1 MRTESKYCTKDA
13 LSFLN
18 KLASA
23 DTSVNEYR
31 DSFFQLGKILGLQI
45 DKLIPDLQ
53 NGFALA
59 CSSEDSDWLASGL
72 LSQLEHKDPSVAV
85 FWNERQTIGE
95 FTMAPIVRSYQED
108 LSQCKIL
115 VIVKSIIFTSC
126 VVKTQLLRLI
136 SEMTPERII
145 IASPVFFKDADVHL
159 KNEFPEEISDKF
171 EFIYFVIDTDTN
183 ERGEVVPGIG
193 GSVYERLGLGNN
205 TTKNKYVPELVKKR
219 RALCYDY

>member
-13 LSFLN
+13 LSLLA
-18 KLASA
+18 KLASI

-31 DSFFQLGKILGLQI
+31 ESFFQLGQILGSQI
-45 DKLIPDLQ
+45 NKFIPNLER
-53 NGFALA
+53 GFALA

-72 LSQLEHKDPSVAV
+72 LSQFEGKHPSVAV

-95 FTMAPIVRSYQED
+95 FTLAPIVRSYVED
-108 LSQCKIL
+108 LSQCKTL

-136 SEMTPERII
+136 SDTTPERII

-159 KNEFPEEISDKF
+159 RNEFPKEISDKF
-171 EFIYFVIDTDTN
+171 EFIYFVMDTETN
-183 ERGEVVPGIG
+183 ERSEVVPGIG

-205 TTKNKYVPELVKKR
+205 TIKNKYVPELVKKR